1 MPTPDSILERL
12 RKIKALADYG
22 SAGEASNATDL
33 LSKSLKKHGLTLDD
47 LQTDEVRKFTFTWR
61 NSDDRQ
67 LVAQLIRQVAG
78 REHPLFRIV
87 GKPRIITSLTPAQY
101 ADINAMWEH
110 YRLELRQEYHRLL
123 RVFMIRHCI
132 GPTPETGREV
142 TPMTDSRRAEIASL
156 HAMMMSLR
164 SSSFQKPAARLTH
177 ESLPAG
183 SIS

>member
-1 MPTPDSILERL
+1 MLAPDSILERL
-12 RKIKALADYG
+12 RKIKALVDHG
-22 SAGEASNATDL
+22 CPGEAQNATDL
-33 LSKSLKKHGLTLDD
+33 LAQLLKKHGLTLDD
-47 LQTDEVRKFTFTWR
+47 VQTAEVREFTFTWR

-87 GKPRIITSLTPAQY
+87 GKTRIITSLTPAQY

-110 YRLELRQEYHRLL
+110 YRRELRQEYHRLL
-123 RVFMIRHCI
+123 RVFMIRHRI

-142 TPMTDSRRAEIASL
+142 MPMTDSQRAEIASL
-156 HAMMMSLR
+156 QAMMMSLR

-183 SIS
+183 SIP